1 MDLAFKVLTIADG
14 SGKPQQQYR
23 PFFCPI
29 AEHQTTD
36 VKTNVKNLMDTSAHK
51 SQSTQE
57 EAHAHL

>member
-14 SGKPQQQYR
+14 SSKQQYR

-36 VKTNVKNLMDTSAHK
+36 VTTNPKTLMDTSAHK

-57 EAHAHL
+57 EAHARL